1 MSFNL
6 HAIGLPDPMAQMDD
20 EKTGNDTSQVRA
32 TCQGQ
37 SAERK
42 SLDKRPKFGLQARM
56 TMIVSRIILVLLLLA
71 LGMGQSDAQTPPQR
85 VRIAYSSTGV
95 NYVDLFL
102 AKRKA
107 IFAKRDWSRSSFR

>member
-37 SAERK
+37 SRRENRWTNGRN
-42 SLDKRPKFGLQARM
+42 LDYKRA
-56 TMIVSRIILVLLLLA
+56 
-71 LGMGQSDAQTPPQR
+71 
-85 VRIAYSSTGV
+85 
-95 NYVDLFL
+95 
-102 AKRKA
+102 
-107 IFAKRDWSRSSFR
+107 